1 MLNRDNAAVEKIRAW
16 LATRESER
24 VAWKK
29 VSSLAQTFGLERLTT
44 KRKQRISLA
53 MAEAGIELEPALQEL
68 GPEDT
73 VSFRLAERAEARLS
87 PVAEGG
93 THTARLPNQII
104 TWDPANIGEDDGTEQ
119 WLYCLKAT
127 GRGDRQL
134 VWEGGSKRGIVGMVT
149 FSGQIR
155 NKGVIEGWGRH
166 ESFQTPITREQL
178 LTHPATSSRFDAR
191 GIKALQGSAIRLTE
205 AEAAGILALMGGLP
219 PTEIPWSEPDDAE
232 PVPWVARK
240 GLPAEKFTENAILQ
254 SRALWRKMGLA
265 EPPKQQVTWSTV
277 GRLDLLSGNTVIEVK
292 KSVTADNGPAQIQ
305 RYLAHLAKELRVGP
319 REVRGLLVQKNTWAA
334 PNVLAELAKSPYPIE
349 LWSVD
354 KDEQQ
359 RWRALRIKA

>member
-1 MLNRDNAAVEKIRAW
+1 MLSRDDVAVERIKAW
-16 LATRESER
+16 LTNRASER
-24 VAWKK
+24 TAWKK
-29 VSSLAQTFGLERLTT
+29 VSSLAQTFGLLRLTA
-44 KRKQRISLA
+44 KGKERISLA
-53 MAEAGIELEPALQEL
+53 LAEAGIELEPALQDL
-68 GPEDT
+68 YPEDT
-73 VSFRLAERAEARLS
+73 VSFRWVDSTEARRS

-93 THTARLPNQII
+93 TTTARLPNQII

-119 WLYCLKAT
+119 WLHCLKAT

-134 VWEGGSKRGIVGMVT
+134 VWEGGTKRGIVGLVT
-149 FSGQIR
+149 FSGQTR

-166 ESFQTPITREQL
+166 ESLATPISREQL
-178 LTHPATSSRFDAR
+178 RAHPATASRFDAR

-205 AEAAGILALMGGLP
+205 AEAEGIVALMGGLP
-219 PTEIPWSEPDDAE
+219 PSEIPWSDPDDSE
-232 PVPWVARK
+232 PVPWVARR
-240 GLPAEKFTENAILQ
+240 GLPAEKFTENVILQ
-254 SRALWRKMGLA
+254 SRALWKKMGLA